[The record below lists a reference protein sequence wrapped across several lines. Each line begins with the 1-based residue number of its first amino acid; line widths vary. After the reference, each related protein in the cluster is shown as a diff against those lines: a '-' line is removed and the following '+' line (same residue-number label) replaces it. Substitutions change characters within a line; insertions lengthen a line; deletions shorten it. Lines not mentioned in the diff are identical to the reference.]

1 MCGKSGNT
9 KRYQA
14 LGGDRSK
21 MDVISDENRPGL
33 KARTVKQLARDLRLA
48 RDSAPPKSPNNKR
61 PLLDVGEISGR
72 RGRAIFLLGAG
83 CSASAKIPLAASVAQ
98 RCICVLAR
106 RYSTDQSRAGDFE
119 DPIKALK
126 LLVTRGIIPQRFQL
140 ASGQGD
146 WGALYTYLFA
156 DHLKSPNQQREI
168 ISRIIEERENGMNW
182 AHACLGALVQ
192 QRYVHT
198 VLTTNFDQLA
208 LEGIVRTGITPV
220 VADGLES
227 LTRIS
232 PTPAWPQVVHLHG
245 SMHTYDLRNSPTAL
259 TETGDDRN
267 LQTVMMS
274 LLKHST
280 VLVVVGYAGGE
291 EGVMSLLQYA
301 ARTIPRMV
309 IYWVAYEKSY
319 RELSPRAQDLLETGE
334 NKFFIPDQDADR
346 FFQGLMRELGEGQP
360 SWVADPIGALV
371 EQRDKLPEQGD
382 DEIDELIRDY
392 RARIQHAEGHRYKEG
407 HAIALALQARSEGRF
422 AAAVEAL
429 EATKDDDHRSRLLY
443 AQSLQDAYDE
453 NPEENLALID
463 RAILEFEH
471 LNRHGRPEH
480 RIRYALFLIE
490 ALFDR
495 LDTIEQS
502 SEDAKESLKEIIEIA
517 KKDRGDSPNTISTGK
532 ALLKFYEAR
541 ATQELRARDEAA
553 TPDQS
558 VVDAYRQALKH
569 PSALAEKFVEARD
582 GLAQAL
588 AIHTEQTLTAG
599 SEHSRLVRRRMRA
612 EISEAIEIHTGLVEH
627 AWYNQP
633 NADFAGVLKNLA
645 SDYEILAKVKRNG
658 PLRDTPIREAVR
670 AMERAVAAYEAD
682 ANSNAASDAQARL
695 DRLRE
700 AMR

>member
-1 MCGKSGNT
+1 
-9 KRYQA
+9 
-14 LGGDRSK
+14 
-21 MDVISDENRPGL
+21 MDIVSDEKRPGL
-33 KARTVKQLARDLRLA
+33 KARTIKQLARDLRLA
-48 RDSAPPKSPNNKR
+48 RDSAPVKATRSEK

-83 CSASAKIPLAASVAQ
+83 CSASAKIPLASSVAQ

-106 RYSTDQSRAGDFE
+106 RYSSGPSRPSE
-119 DPIKALK
+119 NNDPVKALK
-126 LLVTRGIIPQRFQL
+126 LLIARGIIPERFEL
-140 ASGQGD
+140 ASGHGD
-146 WGALYTYLFA
+146 WAALYTYLFA
-156 DHLKSPNQQREI
+156 EHLKSPNQQREI
-168 ISRIIEERENGMNW
+168 ISRIIEDRENGMNW

-274 LLKHST
+274 LLKHAT

-309 IYWVAYEKSY
+309 VYWVAYEKSY
-319 RELSPRAQDLLETGE
+319 RELSPRAQALLETGE

-392 RARIQHAEGHRYKEG
+392 RTRIDFAEANRYKKG
-407 HAIALALQARSEGRF
+407 HAIAEALQARSEGRF
-422 AAAVEAL
+422 QAAADAL
-429 EATKDDDHRSRLLY
+429 RATKDDDLRSRLIY
-443 AQSLQDAYDE
+443 AQSLQDAFDE
-453 NPEENLALID
+453 DPEADIKLID
-463 RAILEFEH
+463 QAVEQFEH
-471 LNRHGRPEH
+471 LYRYGAPEH
-480 RIRYALFLIE
+480 RVRYAIFLIE

-502 SEDAKESLKEIIEIA
+502 SEDAVTSLKEIIGIA
-517 KKDRGDSPNTISTGK
+517 KKPRDGSPKSTATGK

-541 ATQELRARDEAA
+541 AMQELWERDESA
-553 TPDQS
+553 TADQS
-558 VVDAYRQALKH
+558 VINAYRQALKQ
-569 PSALAEKFVEARD
+569 PSALGEKLIEARD

-588 AIHTEQTLTAG
+588 AIHTEETFAASVEHGQLT
-599 SEHSRLVRRRMRA
+599 RRQMRA
-612 EISEAIEIHTGLVEH
+612 EIGEAIEIHTGLVEH
-627 AWYNQP
+627 AWFNQP
-633 NADFAGVLKNLA
+633 NTEFAGVLKNLA
-645 SDYEILAKVKRNG
+645 SDYEILAKVKRKG
-658 PLRDTPIREAVR
+658 PLKDTPIQEAVR

-682 ANSNAASDAQARL
+682 ADSNAASDAQARL
-695 DRLRE
+695 ERFREMLR
-700 AMR
+700 

>member
-1 MCGKSGNT
+1 
-9 KRYQA
+9 
-14 LGGDRSK
+14 
-21 MDVISDENRPGL
+21 MDVVNDENRPGL

-48 RDSAPPKSPNNKR
+48 RDGAPPKAANSKK

-83 CSASAKIPLAASVAQ
+83 CSASAKIPLAARVAE

-106 RYSTDQSRAGDFE
+106 RYLADHSVIGDFD
-119 DPIKALK
+119 DPVKALK
-126 LLVTRGIIPQRFQL
+126 LLITRGIIPARFQL
-140 ASGQGD
+140 ASGSGD

-259 TETGDDRN
+259 TETGDNRN

-274 LLKHST
+274 LLKHAT

-319 RELSPRAQDLLETGE
+319 RELSPRARDLLETGE
-334 NKFFIPDQDADR
+334 NKFFVPDQDADR

-360 SWVADPIGALV
+360 RWVADPISALV

-392 RARIQHAEGHRYKEG
+392 RARIDHAESNRYQKG
-407 HAIALALQARSEGRF
+407 HAIAEALQARSEGRF
-422 AAAVEAL
+422 SAAFAAL
-429 EATKDDDHRSRLLY
+429 APTKDNDSRSRFLY

-453 NPEENLALID
+453 NPEGQIALID
-463 RAILEFEH
+463 EAISEFQH
-471 LNRHGRPEH
+471 LHRHGPTEH
-480 RIRYALFLIE
+480 RIRYAVALIE

-495 LDTIEQS
+495 LDTIEHS
-502 SEDAKESLKEIIEIA
+502 SNDAEKSLKEIIEIA
-517 KKDRGDSPNTISTGK
+517 KKDQQRSPTTNRSGK
-532 ALLKFYEAR
+532 ALLQFYEAR
-541 ATQELRARDEAA
+541 ATQELQARDA
-553 TPDQS
+553 TTSSDQD
-558 VVDAYRQALKH
+558 VIAAYRAALKD
-569 PSALAEKFVEARD
+569 PYALGEKFIEARD

-588 AIHTEQTLTAG
+588 AIHAEQLAIEREQRQAAG
-599 SEHSRLVRRRMRA
+599 SDLPQSVRRRMRA
-612 EISEAIEIHTGLVEH
+612 EISEAIEVHTGLVEH

-645 SDYEILAKVKRNG
+645 SDYEILA
-658 PLRDTPIREAVR
+658 
-670 AMERAVAAYEAD
+670 
-682 ANSNAASDAQARL
+682 
-695 DRLRE
+695 
-700 AMR
+700 